1 MTEKYVVKRKIEE
14 VCFERQVDLQVAR
27 TPLRWETTQGGMTG
41 IKDEILCDAHRK
53 PRRRN
58 AW

>member
-27 TPLRWETTQGGMTG
+27 TSLRWETTYSVSLGTVF
-41 IKDEILCDAHRK
+41 
-53 PRRRN
+53 
-58 AW
+58 